1 MRIYESG
8 KHLISLF
15 YALMKAVQVYDVN
28 NDVVQKAA
36 KKLVFFIKTIL
47 NVYSHIELVRY
58 RDYIFF
64 NKQRLRFEI
73 DGYASLQ
80 FVHDKLKKLGVKS
93 LTIMP
98 GIDKEEIILFTSVF
112 KEEEKDK
119 FKKHITS
126 KKFYNV
132 NTEFIVGEEE
142 TPDFLQNGQRIKR
155 TYFKALKVTRNLMQ
169 NLWANQPVD
178 VKNSKRVV
186 YSLLDSLS
194 QDEFGLL
201 ALTTIK
207 NFDEYT
213 YNHSLNVGILSMAIG
228 QRIGLSRKELAE
240 LGASGLLH
248 DIGKVRIPKELIYKP
263 GKLSDDEWEILK
275 HHSDFGVKEILKT
288 RGLDEAGLIAMTVS
302 YQHHWNFD
310 GSGYPVHENREKP
323 ILFSKIVR
331 IADSYDAMTTPR
343 VYQPIP
349 YLPCLAVRVLWNL
362 KGAFFDP
369 TLAKVFVQLLGLYP
383 IGSCLELSGGEI
395 ALVLR
400 QNEGHPASPILKIV
414 LDQEKKKIDGEIIDL
429 LLDPKV
435 EIKRPIYAQKYDIN
449 PATYFV

>member
-8 KHLISLF
+8 KHLIALL

-28 NDVVQKAA
+28 NDVVQRAA
-36 KKLVFFIKTIL
+36 KKLVFFMNTIL
-47 NVYSHIELVRY
+47 NIYSQIELVRY

-80 FVHDKLKKLGVKS
+80 FVHDRLKKLGLKS

-98 GIDKEEIILFTSVF
+98 GINKEEIILFTSIF
-112 KEEEKDK
+112 KEEKERFKEILASQK
-119 FKKHITS
+119 FS
-126 KKFYNV
+126 NV
-132 NTEFIVGEEE
+132 NTEFVVGEEE

-178 VKNSKRVV
+178 VRNSKRVV

-263 GKLSDDEWEILK
+263 GKLNDKEWEILK
-275 HHSDFGVKEILKT
+275 HHSDFGVKEILNT
-288 RGLDEAGLIAMTVS
+288 RGLDEAGLTAMTVS

-310 GSGYPVHENREKP
+310 GSGYPIHENREKP

-362 KGAFFDP
+362 KRTCFDP
-369 TLAKVFVQLLGLYP
+369 ILTKVFVQLLGLYP

-395 ALVLR
+395 GLVIR
-400 QNEGHPASPILKIV
+400 QNEGHPESPILKIV
-414 LDQEKKKIDGEIIDL
+414 LDQEKQKIDGEMIDL

-435 EIKRPIYAQKYDIN
+435 EIARPIYAQKYNIN